1 MFAIYQKNIHR
12 KMKYFTL
19 RELTKSPTADR
30 LKIDNTPDEKTKKN
44 LIELVDTVLDP
55 LRESYGHP
63 IIVTSGYRCPKLNSA
78 VGGVKNSQHVLGQ
91 AADIRSVSDSVKDNK
106 AIFDLAVK
114 LMKEGK
120 IKTGQIIDE
129 YGYNWIHISTPGG
142 HVNQILHIK

>member
-55 LRESYGHP
+55 LREAYGHP

-120 IKTGQIIDE
+120 ITQTNFLILCTNLLKIIR
-129 YGYNWIHISTPGG
+129 
-142 HVNQILHIK
+142 QF